1 MPDGPSEWTFLQL
14 ATIAAWCLAAV
25 VASYVPWWPA
35 TANFRKFIALM
46 ARTTN
51 FDENFYSFQHT
62 IEARDFIENIF
73 QLKEIFEFGPHSQKQ
88 NLSLIM
94 KWYLQTKIADILIY
108 KEIDEYLIPIAFCTS
123 FASL

>member
-1 MPDGPSEWTFLQL
+1 
-14 ATIAAWCLAAV
+14 
-25 VASYVPWWPA
+25 
-35 TANFRKFIALM
+35 M

-88 NLSLIM
+88 ITEFDNEMIFANKDSR
-94 KWYLQTKIADILIY
+94 YLDIQR
-108 KEIDEYLIPIAFCTS
+108 DR
-123 FASL
+123 

>member
-1 MPDGPSEWTFLQL
+1 MFHDGQ
-14 ATIAAWCLAAV
+14 
-25 VASYVPWWPA
+25 
-35 TANFRKFIALM
+35 TANFRKFIALI
-46 ARTTN
+46 ARTT
-51 FDENFYSFQHT
+51 NFYSFQHT

-88 NLSLIM
+88 KLSLIM

>member
-1 MPDGPSEWTFLQL
+1 MFHDGQ
-14 ATIAAWCLAAV
+14 
-25 VASYVPWWPA
+25 

-46 ARTTN
+46 DRTTN

-62 IEARDFIENIF
+62 IEARGFIENIF